1 MAICATVTR
10 EIDTVSSPFATGGG
24 THFEAR
30 VAASCI
36 AAVLCEAPV
45 RGLPGEFATSV
56 LTQRAAFDAPL
67 DDLIVRGVR
76 QDGRETRLDLQIKNK
91 LSFTEKDEE
100 WAEVLQRAW
109 DTFSQRPFD
118 STAHR
123 LGVGIG
129 TYNARV
135 NQHYQSVLTWATH
148 STDDKHFRERIDKGD
163 YSHQDKQ
170 AFGATVATVLTAHA
184 GRTVT
189 DTELWRFLASFV
201 IVHFDFQ
208 AGEASHDAASVID
221 RLRGLLTP
229 DNRTQASRIWDY
241 LVARAGELIPVG
253 GGATRAT
260 LIEQLTREG
269 FVIGAAPSF
278 WRDIAALERESR
290 YALGDIKSSIEDL
303 QLHRAAAYEEV
314 QHALVDGRFVQ
325 IDGEPGTGK
334 SALLKELANE
344 ACRIGRVLV
353 LKDTRIQPKGWAA
366 HAHVLG
372 VSADLIALLREFGCA
387 GDPILFIDGIDKIVD
402 PAIQITVN
410 DVLKAIVSES
420 MLAAWRV
427 VVTVR
432 EQNLRHLETWLDI
445 EALKKLPLRTVTVK
459 ALNDEEMHIVAQRF
473 PRLGPLLNQAGGADI
488 ILRRPFFLDAMLR
501 LAGRAGTTLLPATE
515 IELLTLW
522 WELGGADRSDFSPA
536 QHRRNLLMDLAKR
549 LVAAPSRAI
558 NVSNLSP
565 EAIGDLRSAGI
576 LRDKDLGHSV
586 VFAHDIYEEWV
597 LCELLIREASD
608 LQGFL
613 KNHAESDT
621 LIRPVQLLGTY
632 LLETRPAADDLCSTR
647 FSSNRKISSGV
658 SAAIP
663 IHSCANS
670 VWPRS
675 TSSIRHL
682 LFNRHFSGSSTQTR
696 PGASA

>member
-1 MAICATVTR
+1 M
-10 EIDTVSSPFATGGG
+10 
-24 THFEAR
+24 
-30 VAASCI
+30 
-36 AAVLCEAPV
+36 
-45 RGLPGEFATSV
+45 
-56 LTQRAAFDAPL
+56 
-67 DDLIVRGVR
+67 
-76 QDGRETRLDLQIKNK
+76 
-91 LSFTEKDEE
+91 
-100 WAEVLQRAW
+100 
-109 DTFSQRPFD
+109 
-118 STAHR
+118 
-123 LGVGIG
+123 
-129 TYNARV
+129 
-135 NQHYQSVLTWATH
+135 
-148 STDDKHFRERIDKGD
+148 
-163 YSHQDKQ
+163 
-170 AFGATVATVLTAHA
+170 
-184 GRTVT
+184 
-189 DTELWRFLASFV
+189 
-201 IVHFDFQ
+201 
-208 AGEASHDAASVID
+208 
-221 RLRGLLTP
+221 LTP

-621 LIRPVQLLGTY
+621 LIRPVQLLGPTSSRPDQRR
-632 LLETRPAADDLCSTR
+632 TICAQRVSHQTGRSRPAFQRLFRSIRAPTR
-647 FSSNRKISSGV
+647 FGRGAPVLSGISYSTAISQAPQRKRGRGPPPNTLAVQPCDFVLAMELRPCRAIKTGRAASDHAAFSVGTTDLLGGRPDLSVVSRDVGQQGCSICAYGLGAMGV
-658 SAAIP
+658 DAM
-663 IHSCANS
+663 
-670 VWPRS
+670 
-675 TSSIRHL
+675 
-682 LFNRHFSGSSTQTR
+682 
-696 PGASA
+696 